1 MKNLLIDM
9 FNIKEEDIEIFN
21 TSNKDDGTVTVNLR
35 LKKRNGDL
43 FCPVCGNKLV
53 GNGTKVK
60 PIKHKILTDRNMKV
74 SYEARRYRCKNCNY
88 SEYEKNPLSIS
99 GFSVSIPVMNRVMID
114 LHDPR
119 YNYTMIAEKNSI
131 SVNEVI
137 NYFDSFV
144 CIPKIELGVN
154 IGIDEIHSDMA
165 RRKDASYLGVITNND
180 QFALIDILPS
190 RSKYEISKFLS
201 SYSKEEREKVEY
213 VTIDMW
219 EPYLKE
225 TRRWLP
231 NCIVAVDPF
240 HVIEHLTLDFTKV
253 RVRIMNGMVYGSPS
267 YYLLKKWHKLLDSDR
282 YRLDGDG
289 RYNHVFHQKL
299 NYGELL
305 KMILEISD
313 ELRLAY
319 ELKEAYRMF
328 SSSSTYERAGDELDD
343 LISAFQKCGI
353 KEYEEFTSLL
363 IHWKKEIIN
372 SFIRSPVTGD
382 RLSNA
387 KSESMNM
394 NIKTHVRISK
404 GLSNFLR
411 FRKRMIYCFNDR
423 IFYALTS
430 KLTSMKRNLKNR
442 RTQKQNNA

>member
-9 FNIKEEDIEIFN
+9 FNIKEEDIELFN
-21 TSNKDDGTVTVNLR
+21 TSNREDGSVAVSLR
-35 LKKRNGDL
+35 LKKRNNDL

-53 GNGTKVK
+53 GNGTKLK
-60 PIKHKILTDRNMKV
+60 PVKHKILTDRNMEV
-74 SYEARRYRCKNCNY
+74 FYEARRYRCKSCNY

-144 CIPKIELGVN
+144 CVPKQPLGEN

-165 RRKDASYLGVITNND
+165 KRKDASYLGVITNND
-180 QFALIDILPS
+180 RFALIDILPS

-201 SYSKEEREKVEY
+201 SYSKEEREKVLY

-225 TRRWLP
+225 ARRWLP
-231 NCIVAVDPF
+231 NCTVAVDPF
-240 HVIEHLTLDFTKV
+240 HVIEHLTLDFTKI
-253 RVRIMNGMVYGSPS
+253 RVRIMNGTVYGSPS
-267 YYLLKKWHKLLDSDR
+267 YYLLKTWHKLLESDKFN
-282 YRLDGDG
+282 LNGNG
-289 RYNHVFHQKL
+289 KYNHVFHQKL

-305 KMILEISD
+305 KMILEIDD

-319 ELKEAYRMF
+319 ELKEAYRIF
-328 SSSSTYERAGDELDD
+328 SNSSTFERAEEEIND
-343 LISAFQKCGI
+343 LISAFQRSNI

-363 IHWKKEIIN
+363 VHWKKEIIN
-372 SFIRSPVTGD
+372 SFIRSPVTGS

-394 NIKTHVRISK
+394 NIKTHIRISK

-411 FRKRMIYCFNDR
+411 FRKRMIYCFNDHV
-423 IFYALTS
+423 FYALTS
-430 KLTSMKRNLKNR
+430 KLTSMKRNFKKKR
-442 RTQKQNNA
+442 KTQ

>member
-9 FNIKEEDIEIFN
+9 FNIKEEDIELFN
-21 TSNKDDGTVTVNLR
+21 TSNREDGSVAVRLR
-35 LKKRNGDL
+35 LKKRNNDL

-53 GNGTKVK
+53 GNGTKLK
-60 PIKHKILTDRNMKV
+60 PVKHKILTDRNMEV
-74 SYEARRYRCKNCNY
+74 FYEARRYRCKSCNY

-144 CIPKIELGVN
+144 CVPKQPLGEN

-165 RRKDASYLGVITNND
+165 KRKDASYLGVITNND
-180 QFALIDILPS
+180 RFALIDILPS

-201 SYSKEEREKVEY
+201 SYSKEEREKVLY

-225 TRRWLP
+225 ARRWLP
-231 NCIVAVDPF
+231 NCTVAVDPF
-240 HVIEHLTLDFTKV
+240 HVIEHLTLDFTKI
-253 RVRIMNGMVYGSPS
+253 RVRIMNGTVYGSPS
-267 YYLLKKWHKLLDSDR
+267 YYLLKTWHKLLESDKFN
-282 YRLDGDG
+282 LNGNG
-289 RYNHVFHQKL
+289 KYNHVFHQKL

-305 KMILEISD
+305 KMILEIDD

-319 ELKEAYRMF
+319 ELKEAYRIF
-328 SSSSTYERAGDELDD
+328 SNSSTFERAEEEIND
-343 LISAFQKCGI
+343 LISAFQRSNI

-363 IHWKKEIIN
+363 VHWKKEIIN
-372 SFIRSPVTGD
+372 SFIRSPVTGS

-394 NIKTHVRISK
+394 NIKTHIRISK
-404 GLSNFLR
+404 GLSLSL
-411 FRKRMIYCFNDR
+411 IH
-423 IFYALTS
+423 I
-430 KLTSMKRNLKNR
+430 
-442 RTQKQNNA
+442 

>member
-9 FNIKEEDIEIFN
+9 FNIKEEDIELFN
-21 TSNKDDGTVTVNLR
+21 TSNREDGSVAVRLR
-35 LKKRNGDL
+35 LKKRNNDL

-53 GNGTKVK
+53 GNGTKLK
-60 PIKHKILTDRNMKV
+60 PVKHKILTDRNMEV
-74 SYEARRYRCKNCNY
+74 FYEARRYRCKSCNY

-144 CIPKIELGVN
+144 CVPKQPLGEN

-165 RRKDASYLGVITNND
+165 KRKDASYLGVITNND
-180 QFALIDILPS
+180 RFALIDILPS

-201 SYSKEEREKVEY
+201 SYSKEEREKVLY

-225 TRRWLP
+225 ARRWLP
-231 NCIVAVDPF
+231 NCTVAVDPF
-240 HVIEHLTLDFTKV
+240 HVIEHLTLDFTKI
-253 RVRIMNGMVYGSPS
+253 RVRIMNGTVYGSPS
-267 YYLLKKWHKLLDSDR
+267 YYLLKTWHKLLESDKFN
-282 YRLDGDG
+282 LNGNG
-289 RYNHVFHQKL
+289 KYNHVFHQKL

-305 KMILEISD
+305 KMILEIDD

-319 ELKEAYRMF
+319 ELKEAYRIF
-328 SSSSTYERAGDELDD
+328 SNSSTFERAEEEIND
-343 LISAFQKCGI
+343 LISAFQRSNI

-363 IHWKKEIIN
+363 VHWKKEIIN
-372 SFIRSPVTGD
+372 SFIRSPVTGS

-394 NIKTHVRISK
+394 NI
-404 GLSNFLR
+404 
-411 FRKRMIYCFNDR
+411 
-423 IFYALTS
+423 
-430 KLTSMKRNLKNR
+430 
-442 RTQKQNNA
+442 

>member
-9 FNIKEEDIEIFN
+9 FNIKEEDIELFN
-21 TSNKDDGTVTVNLR
+21 TSNREDGSVAVRLR
-35 LKKRNGDL
+35 LKKRNNDL

-53 GNGTKVK
+53 GNGTKLK
-60 PIKHKILTDRNMKV
+60 PVKHKILTDRNMEV
-74 SYEARRYRCKNCNY
+74 FYEARRYRCKSCNY

-144 CIPKIELGVN
+144 CVPKQPLGEN

-165 RRKDASYLGVITNND
+165 KRKDASYLGVITNND
-180 QFALIDILPS
+180 RFALIDILPS

-201 SYSKEEREKVEY
+201 SYSKEEREKVLY

-225 TRRWLP
+225 ARRWLP
-231 NCIVAVDPF
+231 NCTVAVDPF
-240 HVIEHLTLDFTKV
+240 HVIEHLTLDFTKI
-253 RVRIMNGMVYGSPS
+253 RVRIMNGTVYGSPS
-267 YYLLKKWHKLLDSDR
+267 YYLLKTWHKLLESDKFN
-282 YRLDGDG
+282 LNGNG
-289 RYNHVFHQKL
+289 KYNHVFHQKL

-305 KMILEISD
+305 KMILEIDD

-319 ELKEAYRMF
+319 ELKEAYRIF
-328 SSSSTYERAGDELDD
+328 SNSSTFERAEEEIND
-343 LISAFQKCGI
+343 LISAFQRSNI

-363 IHWKKEIIN
+363 VH
-372 SFIRSPVTGD
+372 
-382 RLSNA
+382 
-387 KSESMNM
+387 
-394 NIKTHVRISK
+394 
-404 GLSNFLR
+404 
-411 FRKRMIYCFNDR
+411 
-423 IFYALTS
+423 
-430 KLTSMKRNLKNR
+430 
-442 RTQKQNNA
+442 

>member
-9 FNIKEEDIEIFN
+9 FNIKEEDIELFN
-21 TSNKDDGTVTVNLR
+21 TSNREDGSVAVRLR
-35 LKKRNGDL
+35 LKKRNNDL

-53 GNGTKVK
+53 GNGTKLK
-60 PIKHKILTDRNMKV
+60 PVKHKILTDRNMEV
-74 SYEARRYRCKNCNY
+74 FYEARRYRCKSCNY

-144 CIPKIELGVN
+144 CVPKQPLGEN

-165 RRKDASYLGVITNND
+165 KRKDASYLGVITNND
-180 QFALIDILPS
+180 RFALIDILPS

-201 SYSKEEREKVEY
+201 SYSKEEREKVLY

-225 TRRWLP
+225 ARRWLP
-231 NCIVAVDPF
+231 NCTVAVDPF
-240 HVIEHLTLDFTKV
+240 HVIEHLTLDFTKI
-253 RVRIMNGMVYGSPS
+253 RVRIMNGTVYGSPS
-267 YYLLKKWHKLLDSDR
+267 YYLLKTWHKLLESDKFN
-282 YRLDGDG
+282 LNGNG
-289 RYNHVFHQKL
+289 KYNHVFHQKL

-305 KMILEISD
+305 KMILEIDD

-319 ELKEAYRMF
+319 ELKEAYRIF
-328 SSSSTYERAGDELDD
+328 SNSSTFERAEEEIND
-343 LISAFQKCGI
+343 LISAFQRSNI

-363 IHWKKEIIN
+363 
-372 SFIRSPVTGD
+372 VT
-382 RLSNA
+382 L
-387 KSESMNM
+387 E
-394 NIKTHVRISK
+394 
-404 GLSNFLR
+404 
-411 FRKRMIYCFNDR
+411 
-423 IFYALTS
+423 
-430 KLTSMKRNLKNR
+430 KRNNQLIHKIASYR
-442 RTQKQNNA
+442 QQIIKCQIRIHEHEH